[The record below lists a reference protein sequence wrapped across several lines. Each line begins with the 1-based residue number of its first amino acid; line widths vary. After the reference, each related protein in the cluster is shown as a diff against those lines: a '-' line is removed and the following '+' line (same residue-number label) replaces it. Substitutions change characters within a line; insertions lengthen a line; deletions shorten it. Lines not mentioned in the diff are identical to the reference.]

1 MKRVSAKGA
10 NTIETDFLTIK
21 GNMMKWSD
29 TIIQISNISIISTV
43 HVAAKRFPFLS
54 FVFILIG
61 AIILKLGVT
70 DIVSVEFYG
79 VSLLGGIALIV
90 AALAWMLLWVDRK
103 QRADEMQQ
111 LSILMNSGTV
121 YSIVFQNKKFL
132 AEVMKRFSEILSTP
146 AHTGDLTINIKNNT
160 FSGQAQ
166 AIGSVKES

>member
-43 HVAAKRFPFLS
+43 NVAAKRFPFLS
-54 FVFILIG
+54 LLIL
-61 AIILKLGVT
+61 
-70 DIVSVEFYG
+70 S
-79 VSLLGGIALIV
+79 GGIVLMKFEEVGAAFGALLIL
-90 AALAWMLLWVDRK
+90 AAAMWILVWYIEKKEKD
-103 QRADEMQQ
+103 DMQQ

-121 YSIVFQNKKFL
+121 YSIVFHNKKFL
-132 AEVMKRFSEILSTP
+132 AEVMKCFSEILSTP

-160 FSGQAQ
+160 FSGQAK